1 MLRKTLNSEIMKNS
15 SGRVRVAKKKFG
27 SGRVAGTRQTLVARL
42 CFVKQCFA
50 RLVLQGYVLNSILCP
65 DDVHMVVMENS
76 TKLFQK
82 SFMGWDVTCLVVKW
96 MTIMGLKIHSKTIM
110 KNLDLQLLVP
120 MPGGRVNEYSWA

>member
-1 MLRKTLNSEIMKNS
+1 MLNFSVVGISKYDSIVGQLTSDSLI
-15 SGRVRVAKKKFG
+15 
-27 SGRVAGTRQTLVARL
+27 
-42 CFVKQCFA
+42 KQMFTQA

-96 MTIMGLKIHSKTIM
+96 MTIMGLKIHSKNFETSEFAM
-110 KNLDLQLLVP
+110 FGCNA
-120 MPGGRVNEYSWA
+120 WW

>member
-1 MLRKTLNSEIMKNS
+1 MLRKTLNLEIMKNS